1 MRSIAL
7 FIFLCLLTAGISAQP
22 VGLTRVLRSID
33 FEERRLGNNEDTPM
47 HWIKV
52 EGPGFPHYVNAR
64 LTNDR
69 ARNGETSFRFDL
81 NGGSL
86 LYRYDPAQIK
96 INPGASYRIE
106 AWVRT
111 TALEHA
117 RARVTAYLTDI
128 DRHPI
133 VSSVRHSE
141 LYTATSPDDPW
152 KPLSFDLT
160 ALSPDAA
167 YLVLELELLQPQIFA
182 ENLLGSRTLHPQEI
196 HGSAWFDDITVSQVP
211 RVNLTTGRPGN
222 LFRRGEPIAL
232 SMEVYDAFTE
242 DLAVQM
248 FVHDAFGHTV
258 YQRSGAADLAANPSE
273 SPRRMTIP
281 VPDVPPGW
289 YEVSMAMS
297 SQGQSLGS
305 RSLHFVRLA
314 DDSVAPVSD
323 DRFGLIATDLPFES
337 WGELPAILPHLGVG
351 RVKLGVWSKT
361 VDAER
366 IDPAA
371 FDSALGKLRDL
382 QIRPTACLL
391 DLPPAL
397 LKKIDAHQGS
407 TGIFDERTPAA
418 SWLRLLKARE
428 DDWHPALED
437 LIARHATHLDRWQ
450 LGPDGSDAFVNLP
463 GMREVYGK
471 VYAEFAALLRKPDLA
486 MPWPAWYELDGKLPA
501 TVALSVPATIL
512 PPQIPLYM
520 QELRGKEGHHLS
532 LSLQLLDRE
541 KYGRDVQVRDMAQ
554 RIVYALS
561 AGAERIDLPSP
572 FTAVRAAEGT
582 EGDAVQQPHDLFP
595 VMRTLLTTLSQ
606 AKYIGHVPIAEGIES
621 FLFDRAGNGI
631 LIIWDNGR
639 SAGLRELPLNLGNAP
654 RMTDLY
660 GNEVPLLRPANDP
673 ATCTVQLV
681 VGPMPVFLTNI
692 DGSLAQLR
700 SSVAIDRPLIESTS
714 AAHTRRLRF
723 KNAYPMHITGTFK
736 LKAPKGWTTTPS
748 IQEFSLNPGEL
759 FDREISLEF
768 PVSSTAGSRTIEAE
782 FLVQAE
788 KVSKFKMPLAVKLG
802 LSDVGMQTIALRD
815 GKDVIVQQ
823 MIQNYSDRAI
833 DYNAFAIFPGQA
845 RQERLVTDLGPGQS
859 TVKRYRFNNATATK
873 GSTVRVGIKEID
885 GARVLNDEVE
895 VP

>member
-1 MRSIAL
+1 MRLTAL
-7 FIFLCLLTAGISAQP
+7 AIFVCLLTPGISAQP

-52 EGPGFPHYVNAR
+52 EAPGFPHYVNAR
-64 LTNDR
+64 LSNDR
-69 ARNGETSFRFDL
+69 ARHGETSFRFDL

-96 INPGASYRIE
+96 INSGASYRIE

-111 TALEHA
+111 TVLEHA

-128 DRHPI
+128 DHHPI
-133 VSSVRHSE
+133 TASVRHSE
-141 LYTATSPDDPW
+141 LYTAKSADDPW
-152 KPLSFDLT
+152 KPLTFDLT
-160 ALSPDAA
+160 ALSPDATN
-167 YLVLELELLQPQIFA
+167 LVLELELLQPAVYA
-182 ENLLGSRTLHPQEI
+182 ENSLGSRTLHPQEI

-211 RVNLTTGRPGN
+211 RVNLSTGRPGN

-248 FVHDAFGHTV
+248 FVRDAFGRTV
-258 YQRSGAADLAANPSE
+258 FQRSGAADLSSNPAQSL
-273 SPRRMTIP
+273 RRMTIP
-281 VPDVPPGW
+281 VPEVPPGW

-305 RSLHFVRLA
+305 RSLNFVRLA
-314 DDSVAPVSD
+314 DDSLATVSD
-323 DRFGLIATDLPFES
+323 NRFGLIATDLPFKS
-337 WGELPAILPHLGVG
+337 WRELPWILPYLGVG
-351 RVKLGVWSKT
+351 RVKLGVWSKI
-361 VDAER
+361 VDAEQ

-371 FDSALGKLRDL
+371 FDATLSRLRDL

-397 LKKIDAHQGS
+397 LKKIDERQGRS
-407 TGIFDERTPAA
+407 RIFDEQAPAA
-418 SWLRLLKARE
+418 SWLRLLKAE
-428 DDWHPALED
+428 SDDWHPALED

-463 GMREVYGK
+463 GMRQVYSK
-471 VYAEFAALLRKPDLA
+471 VYAEFAALLRQPDLA
-486 MPWPAWYELDGKLPA
+486 MPWPAWYELDGNLPA
-501 TVALSVPATIL
+501 TVALSVPASIL
-512 PPQIPLYM
+512 PHQLPLYM

-541 KYGRDVQVRDMAQ
+541 RYGRDVQVRDMAQ

-572 FTAVRAAEGT
+572 FTAVPAAEGT

-606 AKYIGHVPIAEGIES
+606 AKYIGHVPISEGIES
-621 FLFDRAGNGI
+621 FLFDRSGEGI
-631 LIIWDNGR
+631 LVLWDTGR
-639 SAGLRELPLNLGNAP
+639 AAGLRELPLNLGNAP

-660 GNEVPLLRPANDP
+660 GNDVPLLRPANDP
-673 ATCTVQLV
+673 DTGTVQLV

-692 DGSLAQLR
+692 DGPLAQLR

-714 AAHTRRLRF
+714 SAHPRKFRF
-723 KNAYPMHITGTFK
+723 KNAYPMHITGSFK
-736 LKAPKGWTTTPS
+736 LKAPKGWTITPS
-748 IQEFSLNPGEL
+748 IQDFSLNPGET
-759 FDREISLEF
+759 FEREISLEF
-768 PVSSTAGSRTIEAE
+768 PVSSTAGSRVIEAE
-782 FLVQAE
+782 FFVQAD
-788 KVSKFKMPLAVKLG
+788 KATRFHMPLAVKLG
-802 LSDVGMQTIALRD
+802 LSDVGMQTMAIRD
-815 GKDVIVQQ
+815 GKDVIIQQ
-823 MIQNYSDRAI
+823 IIQNYSDRAI

-859 TVKRYRFNNATATK
+859 TVKRYRFNNATAAK

-895 VP
+895 AP